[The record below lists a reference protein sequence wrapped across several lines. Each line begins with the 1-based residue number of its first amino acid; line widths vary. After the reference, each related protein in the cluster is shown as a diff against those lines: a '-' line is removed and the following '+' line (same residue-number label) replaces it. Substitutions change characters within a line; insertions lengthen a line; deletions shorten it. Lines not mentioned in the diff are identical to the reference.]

1 MSIVNESLVN
11 FSFFF
16 ENFKFSR
23 DIINDLRRLNLI
35 PQSLTDLY
43 TINQC
48 QELKQSSPEMQTNF
62 IFYMIIKLLR
72 NEGYIDDNLLRKL
85 STDIHEKNIEEISRK
100 ILTNGCLTVEQIV
113 QSIRAFF
120 FQDVK
125 KTTQIQKRKI
135 SSHPIYVSS
144 ISMKRFFVINW
155 LNQSPLLSKR

>member
-35 PQSLTDLY
+35 SQSLTDLY

>member
-1 MSIVNESLVN
+1 
-11 FSFFF
+11 
-16 ENFKFSR
+16 
-23 DIINDLRRLNLI
+23 
-35 PQSLTDLY
+35 
-43 TINQC
+43 
-48 QELKQSSPEMQTNF
+48 MQTNF

>member
-1 MSIVNESLVN
+1 MRII
-11 FSFFF
+11 
-16 ENFKFSR
+16 KFSR

-35 PQSLTDLY
+35 SQSLADLY

-48 QELKQSSPEMQTNF
+48 QELKQSSPEMQMNF

-85 STDIHEKNIEEISRK
+85 SADIHEKNIEEISRK
-100 ILTNGCLTVEQIV
+100 ILTNGCLTVEQII

-125 KTTQIQKRKI
+125 QKTQIQNKKKFI
-135 SSHPIYVSS
+135 SSDLC
-144 ISMKRFFVINW
+144 F
-155 LNQSPLLSKR
+155 